1 MSKFNMLALVCF
13 VGGAVA
19 VVFQAIS
26 SMMTVGT
33 ITWEPKTLVTLLG
46 DDRFQWVND
55 ISITFFYHIAH
66 FLVNLQVFLLAFI
79 LGAIFLVLGMIF
91 KD

>member
-1 MSKFNMLALVCF
+1 MSKLNMIALVCI

-19 VVFQAIS
+19 VVFQAVS
-26 SMMTVGT
+26 SMMTVGE
-33 ITWEPKTLVTLLG
+33 ITWEKKTLVTFFG

-55 ISITFFYHIAH
+55 ISVTILYNIVH
-66 FLVNLQVFLLAFI
+66 FLVNMQIFLLMFL
-79 LGAIFLVLGMIF
+79 LGAIFLILGMIF